1 MRAEWET
8 ELSQMRERMITLRQK
23 LAAAIR
29 ERSNSSDFDFV
40 ADHRGMFSLLGL
52 PVEAVDHLKAKNGV
66 YMTSDSRINVA
77 GIPEDRVGD
86 LADAVLAAIR

>member
-1 MRAEWET
+1 MGVRRQRLVGVIAVEPKRWRIRHHDQQFDRA
-8 ELSQMRERMITLRQK
+8 
-23 LAAAIR
+23 
-29 ERSNSSDFDFV
+29 DFDFV

-52 PVEAVDHLKAKNGV
+52 PVEAVDHLKAENGV

>member
-1 MRAEWET
+1 
-8 ELSQMRERMITLRQK
+8 
-23 LAAAIR
+23 
-29 ERSNSSDFDFV
+29 
-40 ADHRGMFSLLGL
+40 MFSLLGL